1 MHATG
6 QLLSCYKYVRPLTKS
21 ENKQKRRAKEVGGRD
36 MEQKPDQISMVTK
49 DLISGIDKKQCQS
62 CHSTETP
69 RWRKG
74 PEGPKGPL
82 VQIDKLD

>member
-1 MHATG
+1 
-6 QLLSCYKYVRPLTKS
+6 
-21 ENKQKRRAKEVGGRD
+21 

-74 PEGPKGPL
+74 PEGPKAPL
-82 VQIDKLD
+82 VLIDKLD